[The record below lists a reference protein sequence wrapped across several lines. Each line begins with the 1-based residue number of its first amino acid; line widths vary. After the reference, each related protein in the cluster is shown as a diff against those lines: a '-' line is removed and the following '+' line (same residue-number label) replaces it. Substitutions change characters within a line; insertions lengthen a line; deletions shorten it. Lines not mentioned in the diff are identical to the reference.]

1 MNLKNNFDARLWD
14 SFFSSA
20 KLSSFVLLFIII
32 IEIRK
37 KTLGWIPMQLQG
49 VPARFFLQQ
58 FLFNISQLAHFAR
71 IFLRIMITYFLICV
85 PIRYGYYVAKKPSR
99 FHDNMQVVPKRKMNI
114 LPPAHDW
121 KLSFWGGFVERSVVT
136 LGLRAWVPPDV
147 VFFFPFSSLTQLL
160 SREKKRRPSPCL
172 WDGEAGATTLPMQW
186 MANRKVG
193 ITIWSDVSISFFSSL
208 C

>member
-1 MNLKNNFDARLWD
+1 MSILIGQKLVENAKIQNSKCDILSNFQTMCWT
-14 SFFSSA
+14 S
-20 KLSSFVLLFIII
+20 
-32 IEIRK
+32 
-37 KTLGWIPMQLQG
+37 
-49 VPARFFLQQ
+49 
-58 FLFNISQLAHFAR
+58 N
-71 IFLRIMITYFLICV
+71 
-85 PIRYGYYVAKKPSR
+85 
-99 FHDNMQVVPKRKMNI
+99 
-114 LPPAHDW
+114 W

-193 ITIWSDVSISFFSSL
+193 ITIWSDVSISNTFPPPPYIFTFLPKRAKRATFIQLNLTKSNL
-208 C
+208 IYLT